1 MRQRYP
7 CASARR
13 STARTASARAARPPQ
28 NPNPNFNP
36 SINPEPNPNPNPNTL
51 TLALALA
58 LTATFT
64 RCGSAFDTQL
74 TLMHDYPSVDF
85 IADRSRSSADF
96 IAFADDD
103 VVSPQVALTLAMTLG
118 PTLILALILTLTR
131 AAAVRRPFSP
141 SPTFAPAAISS
152 SSRATL
158 LAPPD
163 ASS

>member
-13 STARTASARAARPPQ
+13 STARTALARAARPPQ
-28 NPNPNFNP
+28 IPKPTSTP
-36 SINPEPNPNPNPNTL
+36 ASTL
-51 TLALALA
+51 SLILALTRTLALALALA